1 VCSTTTCAVSVCAE
15 VTFLFHLISI
25 RMNKKR
31 RSVLREIN
39 ERLSSIRDEIETVM
53 DEEQDAYDNLPDG
66 LREADRGEQL
76 ADNVSEL
83 QGVIDTLDSD
93 VIDKIDAIAAC

>member
-1 VCSTTTCAVSVCAE
+1 
-15 VTFLFHLISI
+15 
-25 RMNKKR
+25 MNKQR
-31 RSVLREIN
+31 RSTLRAIN
-39 ERLSSIRDEIETVM
+39 DRLSTIKDEIEAVM

-66 LREADRGEQL
+66 LRDGDKGDQM

-83 QGVIDTLDSD
+83 QGVIDTIEND

>member
-1 VCSTTTCAVSVCAE
+1 
-15 VTFLFHLISI
+15 
-25 RMNKKR
+25 MNKKR

-66 LREADRGEQL
+66 LREADRGETM

>member
-1 VCSTTTCAVSVCAE
+1 MLRDISDR
-15 VTFLFHLISI
+15 LGSI
-25 RMNKKR
+25 RN
-31 RSVLREIN
+31 
-39 ERLSSIRDEIETVM
+39 EIETVM

-66 LREADRGEQL
+66 IRDGSQGDLM

-83 QGVIDTLDSD
+83 QGVIDTIDND

>member
-1 VCSTTTCAVSVCAE
+1 
-15 VTFLFHLISI
+15 
-25 RMNKKR
+25 M
-31 RSVLREIN
+31 LREIN

-66 LREADRGEQL
+66 LREADRGETM

-83 QGVIDTLDSD
+83 QGVIDSLEND
-93 VIDKIDAIAAC
+93 VIDKLDTIAAC

>member
-1 VCSTTTCAVSVCAE
+1 
-15 VTFLFHLISI
+15 
-25 RMNKKR
+25 
-31 RSVLREIN
+31 
-39 ERLSSIRDEIETVM
+39 M

-83 QGVIDTLDSD
+83 QGVIDSLDSD